1 MDGKFQEPSSK
12 TGCKLPAIIS
22 ITFLLMFV
30 TITLLLI
37 LLVRNPQLTQL
48 IRDLMIITLAIEA
61 LVIGIV
67 IILAT
72 VQITKFIRLLRDDI
86 KPILDQVNE
95 TISTVRSTANMVN
108 DNLTGPIM
116 KIASTLSGTI
126 RFLKI
131 IWPNRN

>member
-1 MDGKFQEPSSK
+1 MF
-12 TGCKLPAIIS
+12 IS
-22 ITFLLMFV
+22 VIG
-30 TITLLLI
+30 LLI
-37 LLVRNPQLTQL
+37 LLLRNPALTQF

-72 VQITKFIRLLRDDI
+72 VQITKFIHLLQDDI

-95 TISTVRSTANMVN
+95 TISTVRGTANMVN

-116 KIASTLSGTI
+116 RIASTLSGTV
-126 RFLKI
+126 RFLKM

>member
-1 MDGKFQEPSSK
+1 MHGEFQEPSSK
-12 TGCKLPAIIS
+12 TGCKLPAIII
-22 ITFLLMFV
+22 ITFALMFTSV
-30 TITLLLI
+30 TVLLI
-37 LLVRNPQLTQL
+37 LLVRNPELTQL

-61 LVIGIV
+61 LVIGLV

-95 TISTVRSTANMVN
+95 TISTVRSTATMVN

>member
-1 MDGKFQEPSSK
+1 MDGEFQEPRSK
-12 TGCKLPAIIS
+12 TGCKLPAIIG

-61 LVIGIV
+61 LFIGIV
-67 IILAT
+67 VILAT
-72 VQITKFIRLLRDDI
+72 IQITKLIRLLQDDV
-86 KPILDQVNE
+86 KPILDQANE
-95 TISTVRSTANMVN
+95 TISTVRSIANIVN
-108 DNLTGPIM
+108 ENLTGPIL
-116 KIASTLSGTI
+116 KIVGTLSGTV
-126 RFLKI
+126 RFLKM

>member
-61 LVIGIV
+61 LFIGIV
-67 IILAT
+67 VVLAII
-72 VQITKFIRLLRDDI
+72 QITKLIRLLQDDV
-86 KPILDQVNE
+86 KPILDQANE
-95 TISTVRSTANMVN
+95 TISTVRNIANIVN
-108 DNLTGPIM
+108 ENLIGPIL
-116 KIASTLSGTI
+116 KIAGTLSGTV
-126 RFLKI
+126 RFLKM

>member
-1 MDGKFQEPSSK
+1 MDEEFQEPSPKS
-12 TGCKLPAIIS
+12 GCKLPAIIS
-22 ITFLLMFV
+22 ITFALMFISV
-30 TITLLLI
+30 IGLLI
-37 LLVRNPQLTQL
+37 LLLRNPALTQF

-72 VQITKFIRLLRDDI
+72 VQITKFIHLLQDDI

-95 TISTVRSTANMVN
+95 TISTVRGTANMVN

-116 KIASTLSGTI
+116 RIASTLSGTV
-126 RFLKI
+126 RFLKM

>member
-1 MDGKFQEPSSK
+1 MDGEFQEPSSK
-12 TGCKLPAIIS
+12 TGCKLPAIIG

-61 LVIGIV
+61 LFIGIV
-67 IILAT
+67 VILAT
-72 VQITKFIRLLRDDI
+72 IQITKLIRLLQDDV
-86 KPILDQVNE
+86 KPILDQANE
-95 TISTVRSTANMVN
+95 TISTVRSIANIVN
-108 DNLTGPIM
+108 ENLTGPIL
-116 KIASTLSGTI
+116 KIVGTLSGTV
-126 RFLKI
+126 RFLKM